1 MAQAV
6 LSDFET
12 QVWSPAKSLVRL
24 LVVVLGALSLSW
36 AAAINGQAF
45 VHPDTVGYT
54 RGPDVAVSKLFGPRF
69 TTEWARKQEGAKAA
83 AAAVASPGHAASA
96 EAQEVLGG
104 RSIYYGVLAY
114 LGALV
119 GGFWLTVLVQ
129 GLAVALLVEIA
140 LRGLSLFSLT
150 AYAGVIALLSLGT
163 AAPFFT
169 AFVMPDIWAGVAIGA
184 LATVFALSRRLN
196 WPDLAVLGVMTVF
209 AALAHSSV
217 VPVIVAMLLGAGLLW
232 LVMRGITFDPR
243 PGLAI
248 GVTALVVA
256 AAGGMAFSAMV
267 KHTVGKPPVN
277 PPFLT
282 ARVIADG
289 TGVRYLHEHC
299 AGKPF
304 AVCQY
309 ASRFPMDVDHFLW
322 GTTDKDGVFQT
333 VSAEQRRALSDQDA
347 RFAASVADAYPV
359 SQALASLR
367 NAALQTVDIDLAD
380 FDYKPSLRAG
390 FAQTLP
396 AGAYAAQQQ
405 TRAFDEGWP
414 IGALALLQAAVA
426 IAALALI
433 GVYAVRPMR
442 GSAAVEPSAA
452 LTLAV
457 LILVG
462 VLANGV
468 ECGALSTLYGRY
480 QARVVW
486 LLPLAAA
493 FLTMTRARAGALR
506 P

>member
-12 QVWSPAKSLVRL
+12 QVWSPAKSLVRM

-45 VHPDTVGYT
+45 IHPDTVGYT
-54 RGPDVAVSKLFGPRF
+54 RGPDVAVAKLLGPRF
-69 TTEWARKQEGAKAA
+69 TTEWAQKKEGAKAV
-83 AAAVASPGHAASA
+83 AAVATPGHAASA
-96 EAQEVLGG
+96 EDQEVLGG

-119 GGFWLTVLVQ
+119 GGFWLTVFVQ

-140 LRGLSLFSLT
+140 LRGLHLFSLAT
-150 AYAGVIALLSLGT
+150 YAGVMALLSVAT
-163 AAPFFT
+163 AAPFFV

-184 LATVFALSRRLN
+184 LATVFALSRRLS
-196 WPDLAVLGVMTVF
+196 WPDVALLGVMTVF

-217 VPVIVAMLLGAGLLW
+217 VPVIAAMLLGAGVLW
-232 LVMRGITFDPR
+232 LVKRGIVFDPS
-243 PGLAI
+243 PGLVI
-248 GVTALVVA
+248 GVLALVVA

-309 ASRFPMDVDHFLW
+309 AGRFPMDVDHFLW
-322 GTTDKDGVFQT
+322 GTTAKDGVFQT
-333 VSAEQRRALSDQDA
+333 ISADQRRALSDQDA

-359 SQALASLR
+359 SQGLASLR
-367 NAALQTVDIDLAD
+367 NAALQTVDIDLSD

-405 TRAFDEGWP
+405 TRAFNEGWP
-414 IGALALLQAAVA
+414 IGGLTLLQTIVA

-433 GVYAVRPMR
+433 GVYAARPMR
-442 GSAAVEPSAA
+442 GSAAIEPSVA
-452 LTLAV
+452 LTLAI

>member
-12 QVWSPAKSLVRL
+12 QVWSPAKSLVRV

-45 VHPDTVGYT
+45 IHPDTVGYT

-69 TTEWARKQEGAKAA
+69 TTEWAQKKEGAKAVA
-83 AAAVASPGHAASA
+83 AITTPGHAASA
-96 EAQEVLGG
+96 EDQEVLGG

-119 GGFWLTVLVQ
+119 GGFWLTVFVQ

-140 LRGLSLFSLT
+140 LRGLSLFSLPT
-150 AYAGVIALLSLGT
+150 YAGVMALLSVAT
-163 AAPFFT
+163 AAPFFV

-184 LATVFALSRRLN
+184 LATVFALSRRLR
-196 WPDLAVLGVMTVF
+196 WPDVALLGAMTVF

-217 VPVIVAMLLGAGLLW
+217 IPVIAALLFAATVLW
-232 LVMRGITFDPR
+232 LLMRGIPFDPR
-243 PGLAI
+243 PGLAV
-248 GVTALVVA
+248 GVLALVVA
-256 AAGGMAFSAMV
+256 VAGGMAFSAMV

-289 TGVRYLHEHC
+289 AGVRYLHEHC

-309 ASRFPMDVDHFLW
+309 ANRLPMDVDHFLW

-333 VSAEQRRALSDQDA
+333 VSADQRRTLSDQDA
-347 RFAASVADAYPV
+347 RFAATVAATYPV

-367 NAALQTVDIDLAD
+367 NAALQTVDVDLSD
-380 FDYKPSLRAG
+380 FNYKPSLRAG
-390 FAQTLP
+390 FAGTLP

-405 TRAFDEGWP
+405 TRAFNEGWP
-414 IGALALLQAAVA
+414 IGALSLLQAAAA

-442 GSAAVEPSAA
+442 GSAAIEPSAA
-452 LTLAV
+452 LTLAI

-462 VLANGV
+462 VLANGMV
-468 ECGALSTLYGRY
+468 CGALSTLYGRY

-493 FLTMTRARAGALR
+493 FLTMARARAGALR